1 MVHQWTLSTDGGTCH
16 QCPGHAAVAI
26 LPMNYAF
33 LTFTRDFQIRP
44 TVPDQGWSEEEMRS
58 RWAAMAAH
66 WESPA
71 LSLPTRTYTQ
81 VEAVLVRGLESCAW
95 LTWGSTS
102 YCCVTRDGPLGGFQ
116 AVLVMS

>member
-1 MVHQWTLSTDGGTCH
+1 MVHQWTLSTDGGTCPR
-16 QCPGHAAVAI
+16 CLGHAAVAI
-26 LPMNYAF
+26 FPRNYAF
-33 LTFTRDFQIRP
+33 LTFTRNFKIKP
-44 TVPDQGWSEEEMRS
+44 TVPDQGWLEEEMRS
-58 RWAAMAAH
+58 WWVATAAH

-95 LTWGSTS
+95 LTRGSTS
-102 YCCVTRDGPLGGFQ
+102 YCCVTRDQPLSGFQ